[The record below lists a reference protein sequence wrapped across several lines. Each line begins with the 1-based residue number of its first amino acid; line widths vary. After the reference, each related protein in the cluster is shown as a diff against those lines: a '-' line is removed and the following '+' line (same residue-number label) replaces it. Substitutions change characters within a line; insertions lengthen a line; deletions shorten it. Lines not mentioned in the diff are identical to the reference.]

1 MSKFYDFEAEDVMC
15 NMHKMEEYQG
25 KVVLIVNT
33 ATRCGFTPQYDD
45 LQNLYEK
52 YQEQGFEILDFPCNQ
67 FGNQAP
73 GTNEEIVSFCDAKFG
88 ITFKHY
94 AKIDVNGADIKWNFT
109 KFLIDR
115 NGNVVERFE
124 PTADMDVVE
133 EKSEKFYN
141 VVKTTEILLPIAYSK
156 DTKKGNYI

>member
-15 NMHKMEEYQG
+15 NMHKMEEY
-25 KVVLIVNT
+25 
-33 ATRCGFTPQYDD
+33 
-45 LQNLYEK
+45 
-52 YQEQGFEILDFPCNQ
+52 
-67 FGNQAP
+67 QAP

-94 AKIDVNGADIKWNFT
+94 AKIDVNGADIK
-109 KFLIDR
+109 
-115 NGNVVERFE
+115 
-124 PTADMDVVE
+124 
-133 EKSEKFYN
+133 FYN

>member
-1 MSKFYDFEAEDVMC
+1 MSKLYDFEAEDVMC
-15 NMHKMEEYQG
+15 NMHKMEE
-25 KVVLIVNT
+25 
-33 ATRCGFTPQYDD
+33 
-45 LQNLYEK
+45 

-73 GTNEEIVSFCDAKFG
+73 MLESMLTRTRPDYMES
-88 ITFKHY
+88 
-94 AKIDVNGADIKWNFT
+94 ADIKWNFT

-133 EKSEKFYN
+133 EKIR
-141 VVKTTEILLPIAYSK
+141 EIL
-156 DTKKGNYI
+156 